1 MHLFFWKDRLFCGF
15 ILSMMRRRFLFTILL
30 LIPFTL
36 SGASYQEIISQARKN
51 SIDIA
56 NAELTYESG
65 MLSVQRLEAADKA
78 GYSASLRVSPYD
90 YDDAV
95 SVEALGASYISPD
108 GNTELSVG
116 MPFTVGYDGQGAM
129 LGPEIALYHTFDWG
143 TDDEELKRLEAGRAR
158 LSTERVYNETLI
170 AADRT
175 VISLIISILNN
186 ERSMIETEEEIRN
199 LKKDLSDELALETL
213 SEDSIIFI
221 EEKLAI
227 ARAENE
233 LAVLKREH
241 RYLEERFLTLTGM
254 EWEGITDI
262 PSPVFPDI
270 SGVPSSLEE
279 YYYDM
284 EIAREEYNIAES
296 ENNPMY
302 LRLGAS
308 ADSSLYLGTG
318 LMNDGVRSFN
328 DSITAQGLI
337 ELTAGEWSLSASGGG
352 TWTERNSFSPA
363 LSIGASWTRDTES
376 ELDDLELRTL
386 LNDALIAANDY
397 SDRKREFDE
406 EREELIYS
414 ILSWQRSFSSNE
426 GDIEYQKALS
436 EYRKALYERGLGTEE
451 ELHDA
456 KTSEELTLMERDIL
470 LLEGLQLALDAKEYA
485 L

>member
-1 MHLFFWKDRLFCGF
+1 MHLFFWKDRSFCGF

-36 SGASYQEIISQARKN
+36 SGTSYQEIISQARKN

-95 SVEALGASYISPD
+95 SVEELGASYISPD

-116 MPFTVGYDGQGAM
+116 MPFTVGYDGHGAM

-143 TDDEELKRLEAGRAR
+143 TDDDELKRLEAGRAR

-186 ERSMIETEEEIRN
+186 ERSMIEAEEEIRN
-199 LKKDLSDELALETL
+199 LKKDLSDDLALEAL

-233 LAVLKREH
+233 LAVLRREH

-254 EWEGITDI
+254 DWDGITDI

-284 EIAREEYNIAES
+284 EIAKEEYNIAES

-318 LMNDGVRSFN
+318 LMNDGVHSFN

-436 EYRKALYERGLGTEE
+436 KYRKALYERGLGTEE

-456 KTSEELTLMERDIL
+456 ETSEELTLMERDIL
-470 LLEGLQLALDAKEYA
+470 LLEGLQLALNAKEYA

>member
-1 MHLFFWKDRLFCGF
+1 
-15 ILSMMRRRFLFTILL
+15 
-30 LIPFTL
+30 
-36 SGASYQEIISQARKN
+36 
-51 SIDIA
+51 
-56 NAELTYESG
+56 
-65 MLSVQRLEAADKA
+65 
-78 GYSASLRVSPYD
+78 
-90 YDDAV
+90 
-95 SVEALGASYISPD
+95 
-108 GNTELSVG
+108 

-328 DSITAQGLI
+328 DSVTAQGLI

-456 KTSEELTLMERDIL
+456 ETSEELMLMERDIL